1 MEIRAAV
8 LDDISEITAIYNS
21 IVLSSTAV
29 YNDTPATIEQRVA
42 WWRAR
47 VDQGFPVLVAVE
59 NGVVLGYASFG
70 EFRPWPGYRFTVE
83 GTIHIR
89 EDVRGR
95 GVGKGLLQELLASAR
110 AMGKHVMVAGV
121 DAENAAS
128 LRFLEAA
135 GFVPAGH
142 LREVGFKFGRYLDL
156 RFLQYW
162 LTDPPVANPS
172 IPQAKLEVGLTSVVP
187 GEAGP

>member
-1 MEIRAAV
+1 MEIRAAA
-8 LDDISEITAIYNS
+8 LDHFPEITAIYNS
-21 IVLSSTAV
+21 IVLGSTAV
-29 YNDTPATIEQRVA
+29 YNDTPATVEQRVA

-47 VDQGFPVLVAVE
+47 AEQGFPVLVAVE

-95 GVGKGLLQELLASAR
+95 GAGKGLLQELLASAR

-162 LTDPPVANPS
+162 LSAPVS
-172 IPQAKLEVGLTSVVP
+172 G
-187 GEAGP
+187 G